1 MAEPREMVRVCGM
14 NCSIEDMLAH
24 SYRDFHVKGFDY
36 ICLKRSQEETIKL
49 YIFEDEVANSGEV
62 VNPHDHR
69 YDFHTDVLA
78 GCLVNK
84 TYVPD
89 CGGVPYRRFNYATPL
104 NGGNGFSLAGMTA
117 LSQVSEWAFARGER
131 CYMLAEQI
139 HTIQVLPGTVLK
151 LTQGPD
157 RNIPVSSTYA
167 RGATPPSLD
176 GLYNRFTE
184 GQLMDRL
191 RKIQSD
197 LGWTEEGTDR
207 APRLYSTVD
216 RKIAGN

>member
-1 MAEPREMVRVCGM
+1 MAEPRELVRVAGLD
-14 NCSIEDMLAH
+14 CSIEDMLAH

-36 ICLKRSQEETIKL
+36 ICLKRSAEETIKIYVFGDGL
-49 YIFEDEVANSGEV
+49 ANLSDV

-84 TYVPD
+84 TYVPSHA
-89 CGGVPYRRFNYATPL
+89 GTPYRRLNYATPL
-104 NGGNGFSLAGMTA
+104 NGGSGFSLAGMTA
-117 LSQVSEWAFARGER
+117 LSEVSEWAFARGER

-139 HTIQVLPGTVLK
+139 HTIQVLPGTILK
-151 LTQGPD
+151 ITQGPD
-157 RNIPVSSTYA
+157 RNVPVTSTFTRDAEIPN
-167 RGATPPSLD
+167 LD

-191 RKIQSD
+191 RHILD
-197 LGWTEEGTDR
+197 VVGEF
-207 APRLYSTVD
+207 A
-216 RKIAGN
+216 